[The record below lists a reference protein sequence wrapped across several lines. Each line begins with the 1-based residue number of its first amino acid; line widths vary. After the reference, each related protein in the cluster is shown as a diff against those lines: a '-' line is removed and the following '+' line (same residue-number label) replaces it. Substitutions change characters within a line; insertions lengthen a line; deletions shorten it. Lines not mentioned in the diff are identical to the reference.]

1 MSVDGSAV
9 LERSAAGG
17 PLNIG
22 LLCFIVSRAMEDRVL
37 ADLAAEGFDDLTLAQ
52 GRVFARIGPKGTR
65 LTDLAEQA
73 RVTKQTAG
81 FLVDELER
89 AGYVRRAPDPTDARA
104 RLVVIAERGVAA
116 VEVARRTEA
125 AVQAEWT
132 RYLGRRATVQLH
144 RTLTRL
150 REITDPYR

>member
-1 MSVDGSAV
+1 MATAEPEEAS
-9 LERSAAGG
+9 
-17 PLNIG
+17 LNIG

-81 FLVDELER
+81 FLVDQLER

>member
-1 MSVDGSAV
+1 MEPSDLPA
-9 LERSAAGG
+9 EGG
-17 PLNIG
+17 PLNVG
-22 LLCFIVSRAMEDRVL
+22 LLCFIVSRAMEDRVFH
-37 ADLAAEGFDDLTLAQ
+37 DLAEAGFDDLTVAQ

-65 LTDLAEQA
+65 IGDLAEQA

-81 FLVDELER
+81 FLIDQLER
-89 AGYVRRAPDPTDARA
+89 VGYVRRVPDFTDARA
-104 RLVVIAERGVAA
+104 RLVVIAERGRAA

-132 RYLGRRATVQLH
+132 QHLGRRATMQLH
-144 RTLTRL
+144 KMLARL